1 MTERTPG
8 PAGPSI
14 PVRLV
19 TFNVHHGVGD
29 DGRHDLPR
37 LARLLADAEADLIC
51 LQEVD
56 RHFGPRSEGVDQA
69 ELLSRGLDMALAWGP
84 AIDEPGGGGS
94 DGDRRQYGNALLSRL
109 PLLATD
115 VHPLPGGGE
124 PRSALR
130 SRVGL
135 PGGALWVTTTHLSSG
150 SAADRAAQAAAVA
163 ELHAGAAEPG
173 VLVGDLNAD
182 AGAPELASLR
192 ARLSDAWEQA
202 AARSDQTGRFS
213 RVRDAGLTH
222 PARRPRVRIDQ
233 VWVTTGVAVTDAR
246 VLDGA
251 GTSDHHPL
259 LVDLAVAAAT
269 TPGAPAGAG

>member
-1 MTERTPG
+1 MTASAPDPEG
-8 PAGPSI
+8 PTA

-37 LARLLADAEADLIC
+37 LARLLADADPDLIC

-69 ELLSRGLDMALAWGP
+69 ELLSRALDMELAWGP
-84 AIDEPGGGGS
+84 AIDEPGSGGGNG

-109 PLLATD
+109 PLLARD

-130 SRVGL
+130 ARVGL

-163 ELHAGAAEPG
+163 ELHAAVPEPG

-182 AGAPELASLR
+182 AGAPELEPLR
-192 ARLSDAWEQA
+192 ALLADAWQQA
-202 AARSDQTGRFS
+202 AERSDQTGRFS
-213 RVRDAGLTH
+213 LHRDAGLTH

-233 VWVTTGVAVTDAR
+233 VWVTAGVTVTDAR
-246 VLDGA
+246 VLDGSGA
-251 GTSDHHPL
+251 SDHHPL
-259 LVDLAVAAAT
+259 LVDLQVPAARA
-269 TPGAPAGAG
+269 

>member
-1 MTERTPG
+1 MTERAPL
-8 PAGPSI
+8 

-37 LARLLADAEADLIC
+37 LARLLADVDADLIC

-56 RHFGPRSEGVDQA
+56 RRFGPRSEGVDQA
-69 ELLSRGLDMALAWGP
+69 ELLSRALEMDLAWGP
-84 AIDEPGGGGS
+84 AIDAPGPAGS
-94 DGDRRQYGNALLSRL
+94 EDGGDRRQYGNALLSRL
-109 PLLATD
+109 PLLATE

-130 SRVGL
+130 VQVGL
-135 PGGALWVTTTHLSSG
+135 TDGALWVTTTHLSSG
-150 SAADRAAQAAAVA
+150 SAADRARQAAAVT
-163 ELHAGAAEPG
+163 ELQITAPG

-182 AGAPELASLR
+182 AGAPELAALR
-192 ARLSDAWEQA
+192 ERLSDAWQQA
-202 AARSDQTGRFS
+202 AARSDQGGRLS
-213 RVRDAGLTH
+213 LHREAGLTH

-233 VWVTTGVAVTDAR
+233 VWVTGGVSVADAR

-259 LVDLAVAAAT
+259 LVDLLV
-269 TPGAPAGAG
+269 TPER

>member
-1 MTERTPG
+1 MTAAQQTV
-8 PAGPSI
+8 

-19 TFNVHHGVGD
+19 TFNVHHGVGG

-37 LARLLADAEADLIC
+37 LARLLADAEPDVIC

-56 RHFGPRSEGVDQA
+56 RHYGDRSEYVDQA
-69 ELLSRGLDMALAWGP
+69 LLLSRALELELVWSP
-84 AIDEPGGGGS
+84 SIDEHPPAGRVE
-94 DGDRRQYGNALLSRL
+94 RRQYGNALLSRL
-109 PLLATD
+109 PVLTSD
-115 VHPLPGGGE
+115 VHQLPGGGE

-130 SRVGL
+130 AQV
-135 PGGALWVTTTHLSSG
+135 ALDGTALTVTTTHLSSN

-163 ELHAGAAEPG
+163 ALPSPPG

-182 AGAPELASLR
+182 AGAAELQVLR
-192 ARLSDAWEQA
+192 ERLADAWELAADRTDQA
-202 AARSDQTGRFS
+202 GRFS
-213 RVRDAGLTH
+213 LHRDAGLTH

-233 VWVTTGVAVTDAR
+233 VWVTAGVTVTGAR

-259 LVDLAVAAAT
+259 LVDLLVDLAVKPAEA
-269 TPGAPAGAG
+269 PGAAG